1 MRVVVLLLSALPA
14 LAQTICGPTP
24 TYSPCEI
31 AIELSSAEAA
41 ANPNPYVS
49 VQIDAEFR
57 SPRYRTFKLPA
68 YWDGGRRF
76 VVRVAPTDA
85 GQWLFRLSSNLP
97 DIDGKEG
104 QFEATDSK
112 APGFLKPANVHHWA
126 LVDDIVKTP
135 HLWMGD
141 TLPELPFMD
150 RGLFDK
156 IVDARAAEKFTHI
169 RGIVLQRPGSAAEI
183 FTAADKPNP
192 GAFQEL
198 DSRVLSM
205 NRKGIVADLTLA
217 YDGAQLTKIFPT
229 PNDRARYA
237 RYVAARYAGLQVTWQ
252 LVDRFEDSVG
262 SRALL
267 KEFGTALAANDPYQ
281 HPRSTGAAQTSAP
294 LLSDGWMNYVAYGT
308 TDDQLGAIEHQLYA
322 TPFVNAG
329 IREDLGGDAFRH
341 ALWNATM
348 DGQYP
353 TMTRSKAAPDPDSPA
368 ARQMGYWFDLMSAS
382 RHWELE
388 PYFDVDGGRAIA
400 LEGVEYL
407 VYVEKPGP
415 VEVLVEQHGYDVAWF
430 NTLTGEWTK
439 EKKPGI
445 KNGRYTGKPPDDTHD
460 WVLRIS
466 REGHKQSMLRSY
478 KFDSRETPIG
488 MQEIE
493 QNPQKTPFEI
503 AQPATDPIS
512 ASKPPQYAA
521 KVTRDTRAT
530 RQMMWLWTGEVAD
543 EHQGFRVLGSG
554 AEGTFRIPQDLAT
567 SYPAMLA
574 LRLYGMNANGKVY
587 SLIRIY
593 NLAR

>member
-217 YDGAQLTKIFPT
+217 YDGAQLTKLFPT

-252 LVDRFEDSVG
+252 LVDRFEDSLG
-262 SRALL
+262 S
-267 KEFGTALAANDPYQ
+267 
-281 HPRSTGAAQTSAP
+281 
-294 LLSDGWMNYVAYGT
+294 
-308 TDDQLGAIEHQLYA
+308 
-322 TPFVNAG
+322 
-329 IREDLGGDAFRH
+329 DAFRH

-445 KNGRYTGKPPDDTHD
+445 KNGRYSGKPPDDTHD

-554 AEGTFRIPQDLAT
+554 AEGTFHIPQDLAT